1 MSKTHQL
8 YNPLSEHIAA
18 TLGLIPLYDM
28 NDKQPKDNE
37 NSQTGYR
44 YG

>member
-1 MSKTHQL
+1 LKTHPY
-8 YNPLSEHIAA
+8 YNLLSEHIA
-18 TLGLIPLYDM
+18 TTVGLMASYDM
-28 NDKQPKDNE
+28 NDEQPKDNK